1 MRRLEPFSSRWLIWS
16 TAVAIFLHLLTLLPA
31 QADSPSSIN
40 IPVAL
45 APVQRDTPVELVA
58 LTLDVDI
65 SEDAGHTVIS
75 GYSTFKV
82 HNTDRLNDL
91 QVPVGFPA
99 WAGDAYSFDPSLL
112 GSVAVSVEGK
122 KTSLTPSRAESKVG
136 STIRAVDWYTF
147 TLSLAGDEK
156 KTVRIDFTQ
165 DLGDGALPRFTYGLV
180 TATGWKGSIGS
191 ARLTLNFGQNT
202 TPEQLVAYDPANA
215 TFDGASLT
223 WLFLTHEPPANPTL
237 TFIRPSLWD
246 ELVNR
251 RRAVQQNGN
260 DANARASLGSLLRQL
275 AQADSSRRES
285 YQTQAIAELEMAT
298 RLDPSQ
304 RAARQGLAALYESR
318 AGPAAGPR
326 QTAYVQLAV
335 AQWEAL
341 SSGDAAARKQ
351 LAEDYF
357 YLGLDAQTR
366 RAFADALAYFD
377 KAAALAPGGAG
388 PLFTSERAAAQRRAL
403 YVAWA
408 RALAESDDFAGASAR
423 ARVALGDA
431 FMASF
436 QSPPFYLAHTTVAMS
451 ANTRS
456 MAFRFI
462 PFALSPDELTKALND
477 VASAL
482 RKAGADVTVAPGSS
496 DRTLTVAI
504 PFENVSDLNAKLNA
518 LAKNIPIQAEWSV
531 LHAVLSPDELV
542 WDSSGASL
550 LTSARYQERINL
562 SDACGILDGQSQ
574 AIDRGLKPLENA
586 AANDA
591 EAQLKRAL
599 LTQAK
604 SGWQRAR
611 AQGDVTYSTGRDST
625 SVEACAARTVAFSST
640 PWRVEMIAGIAVG
653 FWVVGMIVLF
663 VVWST
668 RVRRNRAAQR
678 RARAR

>member
-1 MRRLEPFSSRWLIWS
+1 MRRLELFSSRWLTCF
-16 TAVAIFLHLLTLLPA
+16 TAVVILLHLFSLLPA
-31 QADSPSSIN
+31 VADAPGSIN

-45 APVQRDTPVELVA
+45 APVQKDTPVELVA
-58 LTLDVDI
+58 LTLDADI
-65 SEDAGHTVIS
+65 SEDNGHTVIS

-99 WAGDAYSFDPSLL
+99 WAGDPYSFDPSLL

-122 KTSLTPSRAESKVG
+122 KTSLTPSRAELKVG
-136 STIRAVDWYTF
+136 STVRAVDWYTF

-165 DLGDGALPRFTYGLV
+165 DLGDGTLPRFTYGLV

-191 ARLTLNFGQNT
+191 ARLTLNFGKNT
-202 TPEQLVAYDPANA
+202 TPEQLVAFDPANA

-237 TFIRPSLWD
+237 TLIRPSLWD
-246 ELVNR
+246 ELDNR
-251 RRAVQQNGN
+251 RRSVQQNAN
-260 DANARASLGSLLRQL
+260 DASAHASLGGLLRQL

-285 YQTQAIAELEMAT
+285 YQTQAIAELEIAT

-326 QTAYVQLAV
+326 QAAYVQLAV

-341 SSGDAAARKQ
+341 ASGDAAVRKQ
-351 LAEDYF
+351 LAEDYI
-357 YLGLDAQTR
+357 YLGLDARTR
-366 RAFADALAYFD
+366 RAYADALAYYD

-388 PLFTSERAAAQRRAL
+388 PLFSSERAAAERHSL

-408 RALAESDDFAGASAR
+408 RALAESDDYAAASAK

-431 FMASF
+431 FMAAF
-436 QSPPFYLAHTTVAMS
+436 QSPPFYLSHTTVSMS
-451 ANTRS
+451 AGTRS

-462 PFALSPDELTKALND
+462 PFALSSDELTKTLND

-482 RKAGADVTVAPGSS
+482 SKAGADVTVASSSS
-496 DRTLTVAI
+496 DRTLTVVV
-504 PFENVSDLNAKLNA
+504 PFESASDLNAKLNA
-518 LAKNIPIQAEWSV
+518 LAKNVPNQAEWSV
-531 LHAVLSPDELV
+531 LHGVLSPDELV
-542 WDSSGASL
+542 WDSSGTMLS
-550 LTSARYQERINL
+550 SARYQERTDL
-562 SDACGILDGQSQ
+562 SYACGILEGQSQ

-586 AANDA
+586 ATNDA

-599 LTQAK
+599 LTQARI
-604 SGWQRAR
+604 GWQRAR
-611 AQGDVTYSTGRDST
+611 AQGDVTYSTGGDST
-625 SVEACAARTVAFSST
+625 TVEACAARTVSFSTS
-640 PWRVEMIAGIAVG
+640 PWRVEMIAGLAVG
-653 FWVVGMIVLF
+653 FWVVGMAILFIV
-663 VVWST
+663 WT
-668 RVRRNRAAQR
+668 MRVRRNRAAQR
-678 RARAR
+678 RARAG